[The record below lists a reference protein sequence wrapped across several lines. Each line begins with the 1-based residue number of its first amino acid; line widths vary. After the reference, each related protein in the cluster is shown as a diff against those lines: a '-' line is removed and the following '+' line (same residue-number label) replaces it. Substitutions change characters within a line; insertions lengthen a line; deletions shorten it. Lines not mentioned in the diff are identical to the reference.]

1 MAPKIQEPVVVKN
14 VEKPSL
20 KYSLTPKVASEP
32 DDKTTF
38 SLIPDR
44 VLLVEDVK
52 FFTKC
57 QVEELGHVE
66 IKDTYDELCTDG
78 KLDSKYEHIK
88 IKGLTEALTYPHVF
102 KAQWVKLVLSRVHDD
117 FMWLEEQPFK
127 ITKEIIHLITG
138 YPIYDHARAQK
149 MISQKE
155 LITLTRVESDCR
167 GLKLNNVTNAKLK
180 FAIRVIGYCFFQSA
194 RENSVPCAAVDLA
207 YKIVKKGMKIDLCE
221 VLLKNLF
228 ENLNTIR
235 KPKKNNSANTLKFG

>member
-1 MAPKIQEPVVVKN
+1 MVPKIQDPIVVKN

-20 KYSLTPKVASEP
+20 KYSLTPKVAFEP
-32 DDKTTF
+32 DDKTAF

-44 VLLVEDVK
+44 VMLVEDVR

-57 QVEELGHVE
+57 CVEELGHVE

-78 KLDSKYEHIK
+78 KLNSKYEHIK
-88 IKGLTEALTYPHVF
+88 IKGLTEALTYPRVF
-102 KAQWVKLVLSRVHDD
+102 KPQWVKFVLSRVHDD

-155 LITLTRVESDCR
+155 LISLTGVE
-167 GLKLNNVTNAKLK
+167 
-180 FAIRVIGYCFFQSA
+180 
-194 RENSVPCAAVDLA
+194 
-207 YKIVKKGMKIDLCE
+207 
-221 VLLKNLF
+221 
-228 ENLNTIR
+228 
-235 KPKKNNSANTLKFG
+235 